1 MGGILNAGFVEVI
14 SPVST
19 QNVLPWNNNR
29 SSRPSITEDAS
40 ASKTSLSLF
49 SYCKNRFQ
57 RKVIFKWLLK
67 LDEICRL
74 IFPLT
79 FLVLAISY
87 YITFGDF

>member
-19 QNVLPWNNNR
+19 QNVLPWNDNR
-29 SSRPSITEDAS
+29 SSRPAITEDAFE
-40 ASKTSLSLF
+40 SKKSIGLF
-49 SYCKNRFQ
+49 SYYKNRFH
-57 RKVIFKWLLK
+57 RKVIFNWLLK

-74 IFPLT
+74 IFRLA